1 MEQSLFIARYTENG
15 IQKAIAFNKA
25 DFTSEKAKA
34 WLNAKGIQ
42 NFFFFFDPYAPLALD
57 ENTIMFRG
65 EVGFDITQEILL
77 PYLQQ
82 GKSIILDTC
91 GGDLY
96 TGWKIYDT
104 IKLMGTNPSIGVVG
118 SCMSAGTVILMATEN
133 RWMTPNSRTLIH
145 NPWTFEAGD
154 DERMRKAADML
165 EAEKVQL
172 ANMYASVSGR
182 TTEEM
187 LAIMKE
193 EKYMNAKQSLDMG
206 FVKEI
211 RGEVNINSDNMTND
225 ELNTK
230 IEEKSESIFSKIK
243 ALFRKQGVIKALVLK
258 TADDKNLDFGE
269 DIQEAGD
276 IQVGT
281 PVTVDGAPAEGEY
294 TMPDGTIYVCSGG
307 KVTEIK
313 APAADPEPDA
323 ALKTENDTLKAQ
335 LAERDAALK
344 EAQNTLAAVQQDLAD
359 FKAQITSDIKG
370 FRPEPPAEP
379 GGETV
384 RKPFKS
390 SK

>member
-1 MEQSLFIARYTENG
+1 MEGHIYVYGIVSPWQDDEPGKYGEVNLKDISNQLTNNKEADTLIVHINSMGGDVYEGFAMHDVIRATGKKIITQAEGLVASIATVVFLAGDERRITENS
-15 IQKAIAFNKA
+15 Q
-25 DFTSEKAKA
+25 
-34 WLNAKGIQ
+34 
-42 NFFFFFDPYAPLALD
+42 
-57 ENTIMFRG
+57 
-65 EVGFDITQEILL
+65 
-77 PYLQQ
+77 
-82 GKSIILDTC
+82 
-91 GGDLY
+91 
-96 TGWKIYDT
+96 
-104 IKLMGTNPSIGVVG
+104 LM
-118 SCMSAGTVILMATEN
+118 
-133 RWMTPNSRTLIH
+133 IH
-145 NPWTFEAGD
+145 NPWGFAGGNAD
-154 DERMRKAADML
+154 DVQKYADQLRKEEERMAAF
-165 EAEKVQL
+165 
-172 ANMYASVSGR
+172 YASKTGQSVDDLKVMMN
-182 TTEEM
+182 EETY
-187 LAIMKE
+187 LNADEAI
-193 EKYMNAKQSLDMG
+193 EKG
-206 FVKEI
+206 FATVK
-211 RGEVNINSDNMTND
+211 VTQLKAVALINKFNMTEK
-225 ELNTK
+225 ELNDK
-230 IEEKSESIFSKIK
+230 IEEKGNSIFSKIK
-243 ALFRKQGVIKALVLK
+243 ALFKKQGLIQALVLK

-344 EAQNTLAAVQQDLAD
+344 EAQDTLAAVQQDLAD

-370 FRPEPPAEP
+370 FRSEPPAGGE